1 MTTVHHLNFGWLHAP
16 PNPKI
21 CCHCLMLEDAA
32 GLALVDTGIGLLD
45 VARPLER
52 IGQPLIDL
60 AGFKFNESDTA
71 VRQLRRRGLRPEDV
85 RHVLLTHCDPDHAG
99 GVADFPGAQ
108 VHVSAEE
115 HAALAAGNP
124 RYLPVQFEHGPRWA
138 VHAASPADRDWFGFR
153 ARPVELGFAAEV
165 LLVPLFGHTLGHCGV
180 AVRADRRGAR
190 WALHAGDAYYLR
202 PELTTEDHPVSAVSA
217 RQAVD
222 NRQRVA
228 TLARLR
234 RLFQEHAREVDLF
247 GYHDVAELAERVD
260 DDAKHAAAVR

>member
-1 MTTVHHLNFGWLHAP
+1 MTTLHHLNFGWLHAP

-21 CCHCLMLEDAA
+21 SCHCLLLEDPA

-60 AGFKFNESDTA
+60 AGFKFNEADTA
-71 VRQLRRRGLRPEDV
+71 VHQLRQRGFQPEDV
-85 RHVLLTHCDPDHAG
+85 RHILLTHCDPDHAG
-99 GVADFPGAQ
+99 GVADFPAAQ

-115 HAALAAGNP
+115 HAALTKGLP

-138 VHAASPADRDWFGFR
+138 VHGASVNDRDWFGFR
-153 ARPVELGFAAEV
+153 ARPVDLGFAADV

-180 AVRADRRGAR
+180 AVRPDRAGGR
-190 WALHAGDAYYLR
+190 WTLHAGDAYYLR
-202 PELTTEDHPVSAVSA
+202 PELSTDDHPVSAVSA

-222 NRQRVA
+222 NDQRIA
-228 TLARLR
+228 SLARLR
-234 RLFQEHAREVDLF
+234 KLFGEHGGEVDLS
-247 GYHDVAELAERVD
+247 GYHDVDELLQRQGRTE
-260 DDAKHAAAVR
+260 AA